1 MRSRNGR
8 KGGAHNATTP
18 HHSRFCS
25 EQKAQSRMSPRDVL
39 RVYDSNPEVLSGESL
54 PAGPLPVEDGERV
67 GVVMFNLGGPASLD
81 EVELFLYQLFMDP
94 AFLDL
99 PVGRRLRRWL
109 ASAGARL
116 RAGTLRR
123 RFEMIGGESPL
134 PSLAH
139 EQADALERRLNAVY
153 GAAVG
158 AQFRTYPAMRYSA
171 PFPEEAAARMEA
183 DDVDKVVLLP
193 AFPQYSAATTGSA
206 LAYWAALRAAG
217 ERPSWPTTAVPEY
230 AAHPKFIQSVSER
243 IDEALQR
250 FPEDVRE
257 QAVLVFSAQ
266 DTAWRSRADKTAP
279 YCCQVSSTVQQVL
292 RHREDARSAHTAFHP
307 PNALGTRPGLSPSTP
322 SVLEALAQQGCPA
335 ALVVPISIL
344 TDHVN
349 TAYDLDI
356 SLRAEVE
363 QQGIDHFEVTAAL
376 NTHPLLIDA
385 LGEAVVAQLH
395 PPTDAEEPWAAWGGQ
410 QRHYPL
416 RPYQDRPR
424 LSLDSTAATHEDCD
438 RTEGA
443 RGWTP
448 EKALSNEGISPKRP
462 ATPPDDPSPSPDP
475 RSRERS

>member
-1 MRSRNGR
+1 
-8 KGGAHNATTP
+8 
-18 HHSRFCS
+18 
-25 EQKAQSRMSPRDVL
+25 MSPHDVL
-39 RVYDSNPEVLSGESL
+39 RVYDSNPAVLSGESL
-54 PAGPLPVEDGERV
+54 PAEPLPVEDGDHV
-67 GVVMFNLGGPASLD
+67 GVVVFTLGGPASLD
-81 EVELFLYQLFMDP
+81 EVEPFLYQLFMDP
-94 AFLDL
+94 AFLAL
-99 PVGRRLRRWL
+99 PVGGRLRHWL

-116 RAGTLRR
+116 RVGTLRH

-139 EQADALERRLNAVY
+139 EQADALERHLNAVY

-183 DDVDKVVLLP
+183 DGVDKVVLLP
-193 AFPQYSAATTGSA
+193 SFPQYSMATTGSA
-206 LAYWAALRAAG
+206 LAYWAALRAVG

-250 FPEDVRE
+250 FPEDVQDR
-257 QAVLVFSAQ
+257 AVLVFSAQ
-266 DTAWRSRADKTAP
+266 DTAWRSRADKTDP
-279 YCCQVSSTVQQVL
+279 YCCQVYSTVQQVL
-292 RHREDARSAHTAFHP
+292 RYRGDDRPAYTAFHP
-307 PNALGTRPGLSPSTP
+307 PNALGTRPGLSPATP

-385 LGEAVVAQLH
+385 LGEAVMAQLR

-410 QRHYPL
+410 KRNYTL

-424 LSLDSTAATHEDCD
+424 LSLDSTAAQHEGCD
-438 RTEGA
+438 RAEGA
-443 RGWTP
+443 RRWIP
-448 EKALSNEGISPKRP
+448 EKASSNAGISSERP
-462 ATPPDDPSPSPDP
+462 ATPPENPSPNPGP